1 MDCSLSGS
9 SLRGDSPG
17 KNTGVGCHG
26 WNYSWEFSK
35 IWVNLWRMPMIFSL
49 PCYWPV
55 GGFTIIE
62 GVRRAG
68 GGRNFRSLLCAWE
81 RPGLQNLPG
90 KRPGHN
96 KASYLM
102 TICVIHRVFLRF
114 SHLIPT
120 SSTQS
125 SLQDGSIQDA
135 VSLFFCPNLLIQP
148 THCFHCF
155 PDTAWNWEAGGRWQE
170 KCGILSYPLQC
181 VFFQLCATLM
191 CFNLSSV
198 ILSACKVFFNCG

>member
-1 MDCSLSGS
+1 
-9 SLRGDSPG
+9 
-17 KNTGVGCHG
+17 
-26 WNYSWEFSK
+26 
-35 IWVNLWRMPMIFSL
+35 MPSIFSAL
-49 PCYWPV
+49 PLASGWLHHYR
-55 GGFTIIE
+55 

-90 KRPGHN
+90 KRPGLN

-114 SHLIPT
+114 SLLIPT

-155 PDTAWNWEAGGRWQE
+155 PDTAWNWEAGGRDDRRNVE
-170 KCGILSYPLQC
+170 FFLPSSMCLFSVVCPTC
-181 VFFQLCATLM
+181 VL
-191 CFNLSSV
+191 
-198 ILSACKVFFNCG
+198 